1 MDGKKLENDFIKYWI
16 EDGIL
21 YSEFITQTDVDIEKI
36 KAVIDLRAEISDGEK
51 QYWCYDFNRI
61 KSYNKE
67 ARDFADKNGQQYL
80 HACAVVFNSHI
91 AKFTLNA
98 YMKLKNP
105 LIPLKGFT
113 KKEEAVKWLN
123 ELKGNQLKSK

>member
-1 MDGKKLENDFIKYWI
+1 MNERQLENDFIRFWI

-21 YSEFITQTDVDIEKI
+21 HSEFKTQTTVDLEKI
-36 KAVIDLRAEISDGEK
+36 KVVVDLRTEISDGEK

-61 KSYNKE
+61 KAYNKE
-67 ARDFADKNGQQYL
+67 ARDYADKKGQEDLY
-80 HACAVVFNSHI
+80 ACAVVFNSHI

-98 YMKLKNP
+98 FMKLKNP

-123 ELKGNQLKSK
+123 ELKANQL

>member
-21 YSEFITQTDVDIEKI
+21 YSEFTTQTDVDIEKI
-36 KAVIDLRAEISDGEK
+36 KAVIDLRTEISDGEK
-51 QYWCYDFNRI
+51 QYWCYDFDRI

-67 ARDFADKNGQQYL
+67 ARDYADKHGQEYL
-80 HACAVVFNSHI
+80 YACAVIFNSHI

-105 LIPLKGFT
+105 LIHLKGFT

-123 ELKGNQLKSK
+123 ELKTNRLKSE